1 MRVFALAVLVV
12 FTVFVTVFAASAN
25 KNEVRTMPKWAW
37 VLVCLL
43 FPLIGGVLYLLV
55 GRPVGGAK
63 QQTRIVAPDDDPEFL
78 RKLNEQIRK
87 QKEQDQRADKAGQK
101 DGGDDPVGHSRAPFS
116 ASSRSTRSWP
126 DSSHDPSAIIT
137 ITAVMPKLMTMAV
150 STSACGS
157 GSV

>member
-1 MRVFALAVLVV
+1 MRYFLLFLVV
-12 FTVFVTVFAASAN
+12 VGIFTVFVTVFAASAN

-87 QKEQDQRADKAGQK
+87 QKEQDQRADRQRDTERGDTEKRDDDQK
-101 DGGDDPVGHSRAPFS
+101 GE
-116 ASSRSTRSWP
+116 
-126 DSSHDPSAIIT
+126 DSKDA
-137 ITAVMPKLMTMAV
+137 
-150 STSACGS
+150 
-157 GSV
+157 

>member
-1 MRVFALAVLVV
+1 MRYFLLFLVV
-12 FTVFVTVFAASAN
+12 VGIFTVFVTVFAASAN

-87 QKEQDQRADKAGQK
+87 QKEQDQRADRQRDSELGDTEKRDDDQK
-101 DGGDDPVGHSRAPFS
+101 GEDPKDA
-116 ASSRSTRSWP
+116 
-126 DSSHDPSAIIT
+126 
-137 ITAVMPKLMTMAV
+137 
-150 STSACGS
+150 
-157 GSV
+157 